1 MPPLHD
7 RLTLTR
13 EINRSG
19 IATVWE
25 GYDTSL
31 DRKVLVKAI
40 HPQYARDPE
49 LRTRFEREARAIARI
64 SHPNVVQIFDLEID
78 EDKLRLILEFVEGQT
93 LSRLMKDR
101 GKFPPQIAISI
112 ACSILEGLKAA
123 HADGIIHRDLK
134 PDNILI
140 SKKGET
146 KITDFGLATLK
157 DQPTVTMEGAVL
169 GTPTY
174 MSPEQALGTALS
186 ENTDLFT
193 AGLILFEMLTGKRV
207 IEGDSMREAFSNVV
221 NYQPPDL
228 SLHADCI
235 PAFVIPL
242 LGSLLAREPGNRLKS
257 AAETYKALSKTTPVG
272 VLPIT
277 KVEDYLTGSYV
288 EEAVVFPP
296 PESVILPVQEEK
308 PREPEEAADEE
319 APEEQRAQHAGKHG
333 NLHNW
338 MPWLAGAFIVLSGF
352 IIWYLLPPQKSSE
365 PQTAPIDTTQVTD
378 TLSLPE
384 TSVVAVPPESTR
396 TDSEVVSIPDSKPQ
410 PRDTVKKPPVERK
423 PEESPIEVFPGA
435 LGFLRVQ
442 CKPWARVYIA
452 DSLWGTTPLSG
463 PLELTSGIHSIVLM
477 NDEINQPI
485 SRLITILP
493 DTTILLDIDL
503 YDYVAKIRAV
513 SVRPWA
519 DVYVDGTKEM
529 RTPSNR
535 VIFKPL
541 GKHTITL
548 EHPEFRPYTEE
559 VLFEQGDPIY
569 EIRVDLAQM

>member
-1 MPPLHD
+1 
-7 RLTLTR
+7 
-13 EINRSG
+13 
-19 IATVWE
+19 
-25 GYDTSL
+25 
-31 DRKVLVKAI
+31 
-40 HPQYARDPE
+40 
-49 LRTRFEREARAIARI
+49 
-64 SHPNVVQIFDLEID
+64 
-78 EDKLRLILEFVEGQT
+78 
-93 LSRLMKDR
+93 
-101 GKFPPQIAISI
+101 
-112 ACSILEGLKAA
+112 
-123 HADGIIHRDLK
+123 
-134 PDNILI
+134 
-140 SKKGET
+140 
-146 KITDFGLATLK
+146 
-157 DQPTVTMEGAVL
+157 
-169 GTPTY
+169 
-174 MSPEQALGTALS
+174 
-186 ENTDLFT
+186 
-193 AGLILFEMLTGKRV
+193 
-207 IEGDSMREAFSNVV
+207 
-221 NYQPPDL
+221 
-228 SLHADCI
+228 
-235 PAFVIPL
+235 
-242 LGSLLAREPGNRLKS
+242 
-257 AAETYKALSKTTPVG
+257 
-272 VLPIT
+272 
-277 KVEDYLTGSYV
+277 
-288 EEAVVFPP
+288 
-296 PESVILPVQEEK
+296 
-308 PREPEEAADEE
+308 
-319 APEEQRAQHAGKHG
+319 
-333 NLHNW
+333 
-338 MPWLAGAFIVLSGF
+338 
-352 IIWYLLPPQKSSE
+352 
-365 PQTAPIDTTQVTD
+365 
-378 TLSLPE
+378 
-384 TSVVAVPPESTR
+384 
-396 TDSEVVSIPDSKPQ
+396 PDSKPQ